1 MRRWWR
7 KCQQVLPKG
16 RTRVQPE
23 ILKINA
29 EEPDS
34 SLVSYA
40 AEQIKKGFVLALPTD
55 TFYGLAVDPYNLR
68 AVDKIYEIKERG
80 KHKPLSLLIESVEQA
95 ELLSAPLPDEF
106 YLLAERFWPGPLT
119 IIVRA
124 APRLPLKVTANTGN
138 IALRFPENKIPLAII
153 RAAGVPVTATSA
165 NLSGH
170 QECTTAQ
177 QVKEQLAQRVPIII
191 DGGKSMR
198 EVPSTIVYLAN
209 GGWKLMREG
218 AISVQQIEDFLGDQ

>member
-1 MRRWWR
+1 M
-7 KCQQVLPKG
+7 K
-16 RTRVQPE
+16 PE

-40 AEQIKKGFVLALPTD
+40 AEQLKKGMILALPTD

-68 AVDKIYEIKERG
+68 AVDKIYEIKERNR
-80 KHKPLSLLIESVEQA
+80 HKPLSLLIESVEQA
-95 ELLSAPLPDEF
+95 ELLAAPLPDEF

-124 APRLPLKVTANTGN
+124 APRLPLKVTANSGN
-138 IALRFPENKIPLAII
+138 IALRFPENKIPQAII

-170 QECTTAQ
+170 PECRTAAE
-177 QVKEQLAQRVPIII
+177 VREQLAHRVPIIV
-191 DGGKSMR
+191 DGGKSLR
-198 EVPSTIVYLAN
+198 DVPSTIVYLA
-209 GGWKLMREG
+209 GGHGKWKLMREG
-218 AISVQQIEDFLGDQ
+218 AISEQEIEDFLGDQ